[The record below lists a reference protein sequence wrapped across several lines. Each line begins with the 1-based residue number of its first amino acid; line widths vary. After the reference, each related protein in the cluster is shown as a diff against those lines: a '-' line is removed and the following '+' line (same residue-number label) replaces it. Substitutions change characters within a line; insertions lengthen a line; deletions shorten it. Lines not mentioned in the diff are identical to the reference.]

1 MSESFATPCTVALQV
16 PLSLGFSRQE
26 HWSGLPFLPPGDLP
40 NLGMEPESPVSPAL
54 SGRFTTEPFT
64 LLKNYYGPQKSFCV
78 LGLFLIF
85 TLLDVKIWNIKN
97 VINSFKNN
105 KIYVLIVSVQFSS
118 VAQSCPSLCDPMNH
132 STPGLPVH
140 HQLPEST
147 QTHVH

>member
-1 MSESFATPCTVALQV
+1 M
-16 PLSLGFSRQE
+16 
-26 HWSGLPFLPPGDLP
+26 PFLPPGDLP

-105 KIYVLIVSVQFSS
+105 KIYFLIAQFVRNLPAMQETPVSFLSQED
-118 VAQSCPSLCDPMNH
+118 LLKK
-132 STPGLPVH
+132 G
-140 HQLPEST
+140 
-147 QTHVH
+147 